1 MSKLSQLLDGETPD
15 FEWEDLLYTN
25 PITAPFAAAN
35 DLINEFRVDLPE
47 APTSPSFT
55 PPTIA
60 APDMSK
66 YYAMAAANQD
76 AQNKIGRGQLDI
88 SRGQAAIGEEQYE
101 KWKTGYMP
109 IEKKAMAGA
118 KRGID
123 PEPSEARARASG
135 MGAIG
140 RATEGVRKQGISR
153 GVSSQSPASMA
164 RRAAVSQAIGVGT
177 GSAQEG
183 ERERVRDINRG
194 LRGQIAGL
202 GQNIPQEVVAG
213 YGAAAG
219 AMGSAGQIIGSAN
232 QAAMGLEQQ
241 KIGQAAQL
249 SQQNAMIAQQKQQ
262 ADWNNQ
268 MQQYNFDIQQ
278 AQAEAQA
285 NSSLW
290 SIGGMVLGGV
300 IGFFASGGNPIGA
313 TAGAAA
319 GSALGGYTGSK
330 R

>member
-1 MSKLSQLLDGETPD
+1 MSAMHHRAVRPSEKHIGLQRVNVSDIDMLGYSDVEEYISSSDAPYADKKKLYDRLSNEGRVV
-15 FEWEDLLYTN
+15 
-25 PITAPFAAAN
+25 APPSP
-35 DLINEFRVDLPE
+35 EFRV
-47 APTSPSFT
+47 PT
-55 PPTIA
+55 A

-66 YYAMAAANQD
+66 YYGMAAANQE
-76 AQNKIGRGQLDI
+76 AQNKIERGQLDI

-109 IEKKAMAGA
+109 VEKKAMAGA

-213 YGAAAG
+213 YGTAAG

-268 MQQYNFDIQQ
+268 MQTYNYDIQK
-278 AQAEAQA
+278 AQADASA
-285 NSSLW
+285 NAAMIS
-290 SIGGMVLGGV
+290 
-300 IGFFASGGNPIGA
+300 
-313 TAGAAA
+313 TAVAVAAA
-319 GSALGGYTGSK
+319 AASF
-330 R
+330 